1 MPKSVFTITTNC
13 FGEPRLFGVYKEAE
27 GALAAI
33 QQLTEWGCPDNG
45 DEFRIR
51 KSEVESTKSVKE
63 TLNRC
68 RAHRAVQEALP
79 EDEEFVALDEFQ
91 TNES

>member
-1 MPKSVFTITTNC
+1 MPKSVFTVTTNF

-27 GALAAI
+27 GALAAV
-33 QQLTEWGCPDNG
+33 QHLTEGGSPDNG

-51 KSEVESTKSVKE
+51 KCEVESTKSVTE

-68 RAHRAVQEALP
+68 RAHRAVDSALP
-79 EDEEFVALDEFQ
+79 EDVCS
-91 TNES
+91 N

>member
-1 MPKSVFTITTNC
+1 MAKSVFTVTTNF

-27 GALAAI
+27 GALAAV
-33 QQLTEWGCPDNG
+33 QHLTEGGSPDDG

-51 KSEVESTKSVKE
+51 KCEVESTKSVTE

-68 RAHRAVQEALP
+68 RAHRAVSDALP
-79 EDEEFVALDEFQ
+79 ADEELVNTD
-91 TNES
+91 

>member
-1 MPKSVFTITTNC
+1 MPKSVFTVTTNF

-33 QQLTEWGCPDNG
+33 QHLTEGGSPDDG

-51 KSEVESTKSVKE
+51 KCEVESTKSVTE

-68 RAHRAVQEALP
+68 RAHRAVSDALP
-79 EDEEFVALDEFQ
+79 EDEELVTTD
-91 TNES
+91 

>member
-1 MPKSVFTITTNC
+1 MPKSVFTVTTNF

-33 QQLTEWGCPDNG
+33 QHLTEGGCPDDG

-51 KSEVESTKSVKE
+51 KCEVESTKSVTE
-63 TLNRC
+63 QLNRC
-68 RAHRAVQEALP
+68 RAHRAVSDALP
-79 EDEEFVALDEFQ
+79 ADEELVNTD
-91 TNES
+91 

>member
-1 MPKSVFTITTNC
+1 MPKSVFTVTTNF

-33 QQLTEWGCPDNG
+33 QHLTEGGCPDDG

-51 KSEVESTKSVKE
+51 KCEVESTKSVTE
-63 TLNRC
+63 QLNRC
-68 RAHRAVQEALP
+68 RAHRAVADALP
-79 EDEEFVALDEFQ
+79 EDEELVTTD
-91 TNES
+91 

>member
-1 MPKSVFTITTNC
+1 MPKSVFTVTTNF

-33 QQLTEWGCPDNG
+33 QHLTEGGCPDDG

-51 KSEVESTKSVKE
+51 KCEVESTKSVTE
-63 TLNRC
+63 QLNRC
-68 RAHRAVQEALP
+68 RAHRAVEDALP
-79 EDEEFVALDEFQ
+79 TDEELVNTD
-91 TNES
+91 